1 LSAVPPSAAEALAAD
16 GPIADAVQRF
26 QVRAAQVE
34 MAQRVEQTIAE
45 RGTLVCEAG
54 TGTGKTFAYLVPAL
68 LSGARTIVSTA
79 TRTLQDQLFHVDLP
93 RIRRALGLKTK
104 VALLKGRSNYL
115 CLHRAE
121 QAEGD
126 PLVGPREQRALR
138 RIREWG
144 RESDDGDIAAL
155 AEVPEDSPIWPFV
168 TSTADNCLGQKCP
181 RFDDCFVK
189 EARRRAAAADLV
201 VVNHHLL
208 FADMALRGE
217 GFGEILPTA
226 QCVIIDEAHQ
236 LPELATIAFGQALS
250 ARQLRELA
258 RDSAKAAQVEAADMG
273 SLRDAARVLEES
285 VSRAVQ
291 ALSTAP
297 GRQSGQLLAR
307 EPLLGDALGQA
318 RTALGVL
325 ADNLGAA
332 AERGEALEAC
342 ERRAGE
348 LAGRFA
354 DCLEAGGEE
363 WVSWFETSARGFV
376 LHATP
381 LSIAERFQGHVANYP
396 AAWIYCS
403 GTLAI
408 NGDLGHFRRELG
420 IEDATEAIWDSP
432 FDYARQSLLYLPRF
446 DCDPGDARYLPAL
459 VERAAMLLEASGGRA
474 FFLFTSYRALE
485 YCANALRSR
494 LPYPMLVQGEA
505 PRALLLEEFKRLGNA
520 VLFGTST
527 FWEGVDVR
535 GEALSLV
542 IIDKLPFAPP
552 DDPIAKARA
561 ERLAAAGRNAFQE
574 LQLPAAVIALKQG
587 AGRLIRDPD
596 DRGVLV
602 LCDPRLRTRAY
613 GRTFLRSLPPMPQT
627 ADLDAVRAFFDTA
640 SPQV

>member
-1 LSAVPPSAAEALAAD
+1 
-16 GPIADAVQRF
+16 
-26 QVRAAQVE
+26 
-34 MAQRVEQTIAE
+34 MATLVGETIAE

-68 LSGARTIVSTA
+68 LSGCKTIVSTA

-93 RIRRALGLKTK
+93 RIRRALGLETK

-121 QAEGD
+121 TAEGD
-126 PLVGPREQRALR
+126 PQIGPREQRELH
-138 RIREWG
+138 RINAWG
-144 RESDDGDIAAL
+144 RATLDGDIGAL
-155 AEVPEDSPIWPFV
+155 ADVPEESPIWPFV
-168 TSTADNCLGQKCP
+168 TSTVDNCLGQRCP

-226 QCVIIDEAHQ
+226 QCVVIDEAHQ
-236 LPELATIAFGQALS
+236 LPELATMSFGQAVS

-258 RDSAKAAQVEAADMG
+258 RDTTVAALAEAGDMP
-273 SLRDAARVLEES
+273 SLREAARVLEDS
-285 VSRAVQ
+285 VGRAVQ
-291 ALSTAP
+291 TLNGIP
-297 GRQSGQLLAR
+297 GRQSGAVLESHPVLH
-307 EPLLGDALGQA
+307 DALDAA

-325 ADNLGAA
+325 AENLVAA
-332 AERGEALEAC
+332 AERGPELEAC
-342 ERRAGE
+342 ERRASE
-348 LAGRFA
+348 LTSRFA
-354 DCLEAGGEE
+354 DCLAAGTEE
-363 WVSWFETSARGFV
+363 WVSWYETSTRGFV

-381 LSIAERFQGHVANYP
+381 LSIADRFQTHLAHYP
-396 AAWIYCS
+396 AAWVYCS

-420 IEDATEAIWDSP
+420 IGDAVEAVWTSP
-432 FDYARQSLLYLPRF
+432 FDYPRQSLMYLPKF
-446 DCDPGDARYLPAL
+446 DCAPGDARYLQQL
-459 VERAAMLLEASGGRA
+459 TECAAELIDCSRGRA

-485 YCANALRSR
+485 YCAAQLRTR
-494 LPYPMLVQGEA
+494 LRYPVLVQGEA
-505 PRALLLEEFKRLGNA
+505 PRAMLLEEFKRLGNA

-535 GEALSLV
+535 GDALSLV

-552 DDPIAKARA
+552 DDPVARARA
-561 ERLAAAGRNAFQE
+561 ERLAAEGRNAFQE

-587 AGRLIRDPD
+587 AGRLIRDAT

-602 LCDPRLRTRAY
+602 LCDPRLRTKSY
-613 GRTFLRSLPPMPQT
+613 GRTFLRSLPPMPQVT
-627 ADLDAVRAFFDTA
+627 ELAAVRAFFAADLPA
-640 SPQV
+640 S

>member
-1 LSAVPPSAAEALAAD
+1 MATLV
-16 GPIADAVQRF
+16 ADAI
-26 QVRAAQVE
+26 
-34 MAQRVEQTIAE
+34 EQ

-68 LSGARTIVSTA
+68 LSGRRTIVSTA

-93 RIRRALGLKTK
+93 RIRRALGLETK
-104 VALLKGRSNYL
+104 VALLKGRANYL

-121 QAEGD
+121 RAEGD
-126 PLVGPREQRALR
+126 PLVGPREQRELR
-138 RIREWG
+138 RINEWG
-144 RESDDGDIAAL
+144 RETLDGDIGAL
-155 AEVPEDSPIWPFV
+155 ADVPEESPIWPFV
-168 TSTADNCLGQKCP
+168 TSTVDNCLGQRCP

-236 LPELATIAFGQALS
+236 LPELAAMSFGQAVS

-258 RDSAKAAQVEAADMG
+258 RDAGVAALAEAADMP
-273 SLRDAARVLEES
+273 SLREAARVLEET
-285 VSRAVQ
+285 VTRTVQ
-291 ALSTAP
+291 ALNLGP
-297 GRQSGQLLAR
+297 GRQSGAILDSQPALREALETAR
-307 EPLLGDALGQA
+307 A
-318 RTALGVL
+318 ALGVL
-325 ADNLGAA
+325 AGNLEAA
-332 AERGEALEAC
+332 AERGPELEAC
-342 ERRAGE
+342 ERRASE
-348 LAGRFA
+348 LTARFA
-354 DCLEAGGEE
+354 DCVDAGSEE

-381 LSIAERFQGHVANYP
+381 LSIADRFQTHLANYP
-396 AAWIYCS
+396 AAWVYCS

-408 NGDLGHFRRELG
+408 NGELTHFKRELG
-420 IEDATEAIWDSP
+420 IVEAREAVWVSP
-432 FDYARQSLLYLPRF
+432 FDYGRQTLMYLPKF
-446 DCDPGDARYLPAL
+446 DCAPGDARYLPTLVDAAEAL
-459 VERAAMLLEASGGRA
+459 IECSRGRA

-485 YCANALRSR
+485 YCAAQLRTR
-494 LPYPMLVQGEA
+494 LRYPVLVQGEA
-505 PRALLLEEFKRLGNA
+505 PRAMLLEEFKRLGNA

-552 DDPIAKARA
+552 DDPVARA
-561 ERLAAAGRNAFQE
+561 RSDRLAAEGRNAFQE

-587 AGRLIRDPD
+587 AGRLIRDET

-602 LCDPRLRTRAY
+602 LCDPRLRSRSY
-613 GRTFLRSLPPMPQT
+613 GRTFLRSLPPMPQA
-627 ADLDAVRAFFDTA
+627 ADINAVREFFAADVPA
-640 SPQV
+640 R

>member
-1 LSAVPPSAAEALAAD
+1 MLTPAAALAAD
-16 GPIADAVQRF
+16 GPIAGAIERF
-26 QVRAAQVE
+26 QVRTAQVE
-34 MAQRVEQTIAE
+34 MATLVGETIAA

-68 LSGARTIVSTA
+68 LSGCKTIVSTA

-93 RIRRALGLKTK
+93 RIRRALGLETK

-121 QAEGD
+121 TAEGD
-126 PLVGPREQRALR
+126 PLIGAREQRELR
-138 RIREWG
+138 RINAWG
-144 RESDDGDIAAL
+144 RETLDGDIGAL
-155 AEVPEDSPIWPFV
+155 ADVPEESPIWPFV
-168 TSTADNCLGQKCP
+168 TSTVDNCLGQRCP

-226 QCVIIDEAHQ
+226 QCVVIDEAHQ
-236 LPELATIAFGQALS
+236 LPELATMSFGQAVS

-258 RDSAKAAQVEAADMG
+258 RDTTLAALAEAGDMP
-273 SLRDAARVLEES
+273 SLREAARVLEDC
-285 VSRAVQ
+285 VGRAVQ
-291 ALSTAP
+291 TLNGIP
-297 GRQSGQLLAR
+297 GRQSGAVLESHPVLH
-307 EPLLGDALGQA
+307 DALEAA

-325 ADNLGAA
+325 AENLVAA
-332 AERGEALEAC
+332 AERGPELEAC
-342 ERRAGE
+342 ERRASE
-348 LAGRFA
+348 FTQRFA
-354 DCLEAGGEE
+354 DCLDAGTEE
-363 WVSWFETSARGFV
+363 WVSWYETSARGFV

-381 LSIAERFQGHVANYP
+381 LSIAERFQTHLAHYP
-396 AAWIYCS
+396 AAWVYCS

-408 NGDLGHFRRELG
+408 NGELGHFRRELG
-420 IEDATEAIWDSP
+420 ITDATEAVWTSP
-432 FDYARQSLLYLPRF
+432 FDYPRQSLLYLPKF
-446 DCDPGDARYLPAL
+446 DCAPADARYLQAL
-459 VERAAMLLEASGGRA
+459 VDCAAELIDCSRGRA

-485 YCANALRSR
+485 YCAAQLRTR
-494 LPYPMLVQGEA
+494 LRYPVLVQGEA
-505 PRALLLEEFKRLGNA
+505 PRAMLLEEFKRLGNA

-535 GEALSLV
+535 GDALSLV

-552 DDPIAKARA
+552 DDPVARA
-561 ERLAAAGRNAFQE
+561 RADRLAAEGRNAFQE

-587 AGRLIRDPD
+587 AGRLIRDAS

-602 LCDPRLRTRAY
+602 LCDPRLRTKSY
-613 GRTFLRSLPPMPQT
+613 GRTFLRSLPPMPQVT
-627 ADLDAVRAFFDTA
+627 DLAAVRAFFAADAPTA
-640 SPQV
+640 